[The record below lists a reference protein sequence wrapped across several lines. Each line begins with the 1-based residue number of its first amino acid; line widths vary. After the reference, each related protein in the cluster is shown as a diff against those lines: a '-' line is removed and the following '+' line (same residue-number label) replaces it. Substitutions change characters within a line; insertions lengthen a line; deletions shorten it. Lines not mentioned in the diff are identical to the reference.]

1 MEKNFFKTAFDLGSW
16 NSQAQWPNFGS
27 HFRPSGP
34 PCHSTDRGLHSCSTA
49 PEPFTAAFLHTFQ
62 EALLPAFQRRLSSY
76 ADSQFSAHCSK
87 SREFLP
93 LSCSTRTATTSW
105 QLKLPSFLPFSLA
118 LSLFL
123 PMLRGASSALM
134 IWTKLYTR
142 PGHHPT
148 VLQIKLRFKPI
159 PCLSRNECELDHF
172 SFPATAALPLPWLLC
187 FPPLLLHPSSD
198 PEAWDT
204 HVFTIHHIWNSSI
217 ALVHLQAW
225 SDTPENSSIAF
236 SRHSSAATKRNIV

>member
-1 MEKNFFKTAFDLGSW
+1 MEKNFFKIAFDLGSW

-34 PCHSTDRGLHSCSTA
+34 LCHSTDRGLHSCSTA
-49 PEPFTAAFLHTFQ
+49 PEPFTAGFLHIFQ
-62 EALLPAFQRRLSSY
+62 EALLPAFQCRLSSY

-87 SREFLP
+87 SREFLS
-93 LSCSTRTATTSW
+93 LSCSAKTATTSW
-105 QLKLPSFLPFSLA
+105 QLKLPSFLPFPCPFP
-118 LSLFL
+118 LSTNAERSFL
-123 PMLRGASSALM
+123 CPDDWNKTIHQAWSPPHCPPNKTEIQTYPR
-134 IWTKLYTR
+134 
-142 PGHHPT
+142 
-148 VLQIKLRFKPI
+148 
-159 PCLSRNECELDHF
+159 LSRNECELDHF
-172 SFPATAALPLPWLLC
+172 SFPATAALPLLWLLC

-204 HVFTIHHIWNSSI
+204 HVFTTHHIWNSSI
-217 ALVHLQAW
+217 ALVHLQVW